1 MPIVAAARAW
11 RPATTS
17 AARSG
22 CLQNLSRGRLYV
34 VIFRLVGA
42 GQRRRLLRRLRQQTH
57 RVRGRET
64 TEEPCDRCDE
74 VQRVD
79 VAREAL
85 EQRGDGP
92 GETRYELHREA
103 EELAAVPGT
112 HCVRSRARAEQC
124 TVQCTGLNKKK
135 GLVRAFL
142 GLAATRRSRN
152 RSGTESFGRNSFA
165 RTQ

>member
-1 MPIVAAARAW
+1 M
-11 RPATTS
+11 
-17 AARSG
+17 
-22 CLQNLSRGRLYV
+22 
-34 VIFRLVGA
+34 
-42 GQRRRLLRRLRQQTH
+42 
-57 RVRGRET
+57 RGRET

-79 VAREAL
+79 VARESL

-124 TVQCTGLNKKK
+124 TVQCTGLNAIS
-135 GLVRAFL
+135 VSCARFL
-142 GLAATRRSRN
+142 GSQQRVVAEIDPTD
-152 RSGTESFGRNSFA
+152 GFGRTVDTAVAF
-165 RTQ
+165 